1 MGRMKE
7 KFEEI
12 RYNQP
17 SPREL
22 FTKDENEIISR
33 LINEANDYLNTA
45 IKYTVKNDSEI
56 IAKEIVKSI
65 VTTQR
70 VYRSLLVKLEKL
82 TV

>member
-17 SPREL
+17 SSREL

-33 LINEANDYLNTA
+33 LIHEANDYLNTA
-45 IKYTVKNDSEI
+45 IKYTRKNDPEETAQGI
-56 IAKEIVKSI
+56 INSI

-82 TV
+82 TR